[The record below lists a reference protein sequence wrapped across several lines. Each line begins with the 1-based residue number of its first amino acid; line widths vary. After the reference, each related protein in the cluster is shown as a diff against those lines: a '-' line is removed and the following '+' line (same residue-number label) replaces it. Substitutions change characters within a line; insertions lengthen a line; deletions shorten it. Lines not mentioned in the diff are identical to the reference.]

1 LSIPFTRG
9 SSRLVTA
16 AAAFG
21 LVATPLALVPAAHAA
36 PDGSDLVISEV
47 YGGGGNSGATYNAD
61 FIELYNPTDS
71 PISLA
76 GKSIQYRAA
85 GGTGVSN
92 NVFVLPAQQVPAGKH
107 FLIRG
112 AGGSNGTAL
121 PTPDATSTLNLSGT
135 GGQVYLA
142 DATSGI
148 DPNQP
153 AGSAGNTF
161 SSSVIDF
168 VGWGGSSTTSFEGT
182 RAPATTNPS
191 SVSRNAL
198 GSDTDDNGAD
208 FTVANP
214 PGPQICDCP
223 PPPPKEHEL
232 TIAEI
237 QGEGDVSPYVGEIAT
252 TAGKVT
258 ATYPTGGFNGFYIQ
272 TPGTGGDLDLDEHD
286 ASHGIFVFS
295 SAAAAQV
302 NVGDYVSVKGNVVEY
317 FGMTQLTP
325 VSGGVTVLDDPAPE
339 VKAATVAYPDND
351 ADRETLEGMLI
362 APQGDYTVTDNY
374 SLNQYGE
381 LGLASGT
388 TTLKTPTEVA
398 RWDDAAGIAAAKADI
413 AARGVKLD
421 DGSSFNFMTAANKS
435 IPLPYVSPETPVRV
449 GAAVTFTEDVIL
461 DYRNNAWKLQPTQRV
476 TGDDEAPASFQNDRT
491 DRPEDVGGDVK
502 IASFN
507 VLNYFTETGEKY
519 VAKGNT
525 CSYYNDRDGN
535 RITVNTCSGEGPR
548 GAADATNLKRQQDKI
563 VTALNALDAD
573 VVSLEEIENS
583 AKFGPDRDAAL
594 SALVDALN
602 EGADTDN
609 WAFVP
614 SPSEVPEVSTEDVIR
629 NAFIYKKSA
638 VSTVGESVILEDP
651 AFHNARDPLAQAFQP
666 TVGTDDDAFT
676 VIVNHFK
683 SKGSG
688 FDDGT
693 GQGNANPDRVAQA
706 EALVTF
712 AEDLKTELGTDS
724 VFLSGDFNAYTMEQ
738 PMQVFYDA
746 GYTNLGAEMTD
757 EYTYLFGGT
766 VGSLDHILANDAAL
780 TTVTG
785 ADIWNINS
793 VEPIAL
799 EYSRYNYNAT
809 DFYAPDQ
816 FRASDHDPLVVG
828 LSFGEK
834 VTPSVSFKVAQNRII
849 VGKTPPVVIAKV
861 SAPEKTVTGDV
872 EVYSDGKLVGTGT
885 LGEGVTPVRLPVY
898 DKVGTYGIEVR
909 YLGSDD
915 VEAASASG
923 QLSVVKPK
931 PTMRTV
937 VKPDRI
943 RAGKTAPV
951 VRVALT
957 APNSV
962 VRGRVAVFRG
972 GERVGAVRLE
982 DGKARIKLRPYPA
995 RGVKRVTVRYLGSP
1009 KVQRAS
1015 ARVTIRVVR

>member
-1 LSIPFTRG
+1 VI
-9 SSRLVTA
+9 A
-16 AAAFG
+16 AAGFG
-21 LVATPLALVPAAHAA
+21 LVASPLAMIPAAQAA
-36 PDGSDLVISEV
+36 PDGSGLVISEV
-47 YGGGGNSGATYNAD
+47 YGGGGATSGSPSYAAD
-61 FIELYNPTDS
+61 FVELYNPTEL
-71 PISLA
+71 PISLS
-76 GKSIQYRAA
+76 GLSLQYRSATFGSTSTPSVAALGNQVVPANDYFLVQVSTGSVGAALPEPDLVTSTALNMAA
-85 GGTGVSN
+85 GAGQVLLAKSNTPFTITGD
-92 NVFVLPAQQVPAGKH
+92 LAGN
-107 FLIRG
+107 G
-112 AGGSNGTAL
+112 ALLDMVGYGSTPTSFETARTGTAL
-121 PTPDATSTLNLSGT
+121 TN
-135 GGQVYLA
+135 
-142 DATSGI
+142 
-148 DPNQP
+148 
-153 AGSAGNTF
+153 
-161 SSSVIDF
+161 
-168 VGWGGSSTTSFEGT
+168 TTS
-182 RAPATTNPS
+182 A
-191 SVSRNAL
+191 SRNGGGAT
-198 GSDTDDNGAD
+198 DTDDNSAD
-208 FTVANP
+208 FTSGAP
-214 PGPQICDCP
+214 SPQAAQGDTAP
-223 PPPPKEHEL
+223 PPPQEHKL

-237 QGEGDVSPYVGEIAT
+237 QGDGDVSPYVGEIAT
-252 TAGKVT
+252 TTGKVT

-272 TPGTGGDLDLDEHD
+272 TPGTGGDLDLDVHD

-295 SAAAAQV
+295 SSAAATVA
-302 NVGDYVSVKGNVVEY
+302 VGDHVSVKGNVVEY
-317 FGMTQLTP
+317 YGMTQLTP
-325 VSGGVTVLDDPAPE
+325 VSGGVTVLEEAAEE
-339 VKAATVAYPDND
+339 VKPAAVAYPDND
-351 ADRETLEGMLI
+351 ADRESLEGMLL

-381 LGLASGT
+381 IGLATGT

-398 RWDDAAGIAAAKADI
+398 AWDDAAGIAAAKAEI

-421 DGSSFNFMTAANKS
+421 DGSSFSFMSNAYKS
-435 IPLPYVSPETPVRV
+435 IPLPYLAPDAPVRV

-461 DYRNNAWKLQPTQRV
+461 DYRNNAWKFQPTQRI
-476 TGDDEAPASFQNDRT
+476 TGDDEAPATFADNRT
-491 DRPEDVGGDVK
+491 DGPEDVGGDVK

-535 RITVNTCSGEGPR
+535 PITVNTCSGQGPR
-548 GAADATNLKRQQDKI
+548 GAADETNLKRQQDKI
-563 VTALNALDAD
+563 VTALNGLDAD

-602 EGADTDN
+602 EGAGSDE

-614 SPSEVPEVSTEDVIR
+614 SPSEVPDVSTEDVIR
-629 NAFIYKKSA
+629 NAFIYKQAA

-651 AFHNARDPLAQAFQP
+651 AFHNARDPLAQAFKP
-666 TVGTDDDAFT
+666 LGGTDGDDFT

-706 EALVTF
+706 EALVDF
-712 AEDLKTELGTDS
+712 ADEMKAELDTDS
-724 VFLSGDFNAYTMEQ
+724 VFLSGDFNAYTLEQ

-757 EYTYLFGGT
+757 EHTYLFGGT

-780 TTVTG
+780 ANVTG

-799 EYSRYNYNAT
+799 EYSRYNYNKT
-809 DFYAPDQ
+809 NFYAPDQ

-828 LSFGEK
+828 LDVTDK
-834 VTPSVSFKVAQNRII
+834 VTPSVSFRIAQKRVL
-849 VGKTPPVVIAKV
+849 VGKTPPVVIAEV
-861 SAPEKTVTGDV
+861 SSPGATVTGDV

-885 LGEGVTPVRLPVY
+885 LDEGIASVRLPVY
-898 DKVGTYGIEVR
+898 NKVGTYQIEVR
-909 YLGSDD
+909 YLGSD
-915 VEAASASG
+915 VAEAASATG
-923 QLSVVKPK
+923 ELRVVKAK

-943 RAGKTAPV
+943 RAGKTVPV

-962 VRGRVAVFRG
+962 VRGRVAFFRG
-972 GERVGAVRLE
+972 GDRVGVVRLE
-982 DGKARIKLRPYPA
+982 DGKAGIKLGRYPA
-995 RGVKRVTVRYLGSP
+995 KGVKKVTVRYLGSP
-1009 KVQRAS
+1009 KVQRTS
-1015 ARVTIRVVR
+1015 TRVTFRVVR

>member
-36 PDGSDLVISEV
+36 PDGSKVVISEV
-47 YGGGGNSGATYNAD
+47 YGGGGNSGAPYSHD
-61 FIELYNPTDS
+61 FIELYNPTDEAV
-71 PISLA
+71 SLS
-76 GKSIQYRAA
+76 GMSVQYRSATGTSNPSGVIALTGTIEPESHYLVQAGTNNAAVGSPLPTANDSGTMNLAASNGTIFLASQATALTSPPTGSVLNHPSIVDLVGMGTSNTFETKAA
-85 GGTGVSN
+85 GGASN
-92 NVFVLPAQQVPAGKH
+92 
-107 FLIRG
+107 
-112 AGGSNGTAL
+112 
-121 PTPDATSTLNLSGT
+121 TL
-135 GGQVYLA
+135 
-142 DATSGI
+142 
-148 DPNQP
+148 
-153 AGSAGNTF
+153 
-161 SSSVIDF
+161 
-168 VGWGGSSTTSFEGT
+168 
-182 RAPATTNPS
+182 
-191 SVSRNAL
+191 SVSRDAD
-198 GSDTDDNGAD
+198 GTDTDDNSADLTSGAP
-208 FTVANP
+208 TPVA
-214 PGPQICDCP
+214 GEEVEP
-223 PPPPKEHEL
+223 PPVGEK

-237 QGEGDVSPYVGEIAT
+237 QGTGDASPFVGQQAT
-252 TAGKVT
+252 TTGKVT

-295 SAAAAQV
+295 SAAAALV
-302 NVGDYVSVKGNVVEY
+302 KVGDHVRVTGNVVEF

-325 VSGGVTVLDDPAPE
+325 AAGGVTVIDDPAPE

-381 LGLASGT
+381 IGLASGT

-398 RWDDAAGIAAAKADI
+398 RWDDEAGIAAAKADI

-421 DGSSFNFMTAANKS
+421 DGSSFNFMTAVNKS

-461 DYRNNAWKLQPTQRV
+461 DYRNSAWKFQPTQRV

-602 EGADTDN
+602 EGAATDD

-614 SPSEVPEVSTEDVIR
+614 SPADVPDVATEDVIR
-629 NAFIYKKSA
+629 NAFIYKRSA

-666 TVGTDDDAFT
+666 TVGTDDEAFT

-706 EALVTF
+706 EALVDF
-712 AEDLKTELGTDS
+712 AQDMKTELGTDS

-780 TTVTG
+780 ATVTG

-809 DFYAPDQ
+809 NFYAPDQ

-828 LSFGEK
+828 LSFTDK

-861 SAPEKTVTGDV
+861 SAPETTVTGDI

-885 LGEGVTPVRLPVY
+885 LGEGVTPIRLPVY
-898 DKVGTYGIEVR
+898 DKVGTYEIEVR

-915 VEAASASG
+915 AEAASASG
-923 QLSVVKPK
+923 QLRVVKPK

-995 RGVKRVTVRYLGSP
+995 KGVKRLTVRYLGSP